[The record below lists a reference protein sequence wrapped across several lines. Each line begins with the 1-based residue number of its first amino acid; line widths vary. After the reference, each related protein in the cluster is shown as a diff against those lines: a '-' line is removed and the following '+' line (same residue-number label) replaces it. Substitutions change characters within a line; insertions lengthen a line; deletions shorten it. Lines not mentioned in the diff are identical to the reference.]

1 MRPVSHNPY
10 SIRGNKYYLSEVIRA
25 INEKNSLAMEH
36 INQSMQ
42 MLLQYKLFKIN
53 QEGHYDEEKII
64 LPPRLEETKRKT
76 LILDLDETLIHCF
89 ENS

>member
-1 MRPVSHNPY
+1 
-10 SIRGNKYYLSEVIRA
+10 
-25 INEKNSLAMEH
+25 
-36 INQSMQ
+36 MQ

-64 LPPRLEETKRKT
+64 LPPRLEENKRKT